1 MIHCCEQRACLA
13 VCEQCALPRGTSSV
27 CFLFYL
33 DLQIYEFGQFTDKT
47 PQEEKSQS
55 ATTESK
61 APSLKAEIAKLLEE
75 YEPVKAYVGNPKLL
89 NGSDGSAVAK
99 VLEFTEFLT
108 ANFDLPMTLVDERLS
123 TVTAAKKLRES
134 GIDAKGAKSLIDAAA
149 AVAILEQGMAN
160 EVR

>member
-1 MIHCCEQRACLA
+1 MARIGRRIAFDYGDVRIGVAICDPDGILA
-13 VCEQCALPRGTSSV
+13 TPIAT
-27 CFLFYL
+27 
-33 DLQIYEFGQFTDKT
+33 LQ
-47 PQEEKSQS
+47 
-55 ATTESK
+55 SK
-61 APSLKAEIAKLLEE
+61 APSLKTEIAKLLEE

-108 ANFDLPMTLVDERLS
+108 SNFDLPITLVDERLS

-134 GIDAKGAKSLIDAAA
+134 GIDAKGAKALIDAAA
-149 AVAILEQGMAN
+149 AVAILEQGLAN

>member
-1 MIHCCEQRACLA
+1 MARIGRRIAFDYGDVRIGVAICDPDGILA
-13 VCEQCALPRGTSSV
+13 TPIAT
-27 CFLFYL
+27 
-33 DLQIYEFGQFTDKT
+33 LQ
-47 PQEEKSQS
+47 
-55 ATTESK
+55 SK

-75 YEPVKAYVGNPKLL
+75 YEPVQAYVGNPKLL

-108 ANFDLPMTLVDERLS
+108 SNFDLPITLVDERLS

-149 AVAILEQGMAN
+149 AVAILEQGLAN

>member
-1 MIHCCEQRACLA
+1 MARIGRRIAFDYGDVRIGVAICDPDGILA
-13 VCEQCALPRGTSSV
+13 TPIAT
-27 CFLFYL
+27 
-33 DLQIYEFGQFTDKT
+33 LQ
-47 PQEEKSQS
+47 
-55 ATTESK
+55 SK

-108 ANFDLPMTLVDERLS
+108 SNFDLPITLVDERLS

-134 GIDAKGAKSLIDAAA
+134 GIDAKGAKALIDAAA
-149 AVAILEQGMAN
+149 AVAILEQGLAN
-160 EVR
+160 EIR